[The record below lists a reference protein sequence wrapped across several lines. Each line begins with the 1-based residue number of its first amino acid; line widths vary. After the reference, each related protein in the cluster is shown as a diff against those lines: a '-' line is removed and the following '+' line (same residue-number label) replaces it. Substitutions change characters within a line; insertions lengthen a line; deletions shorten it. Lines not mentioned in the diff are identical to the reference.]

1 MPESGANRISGKDEL
16 IRQCGNATGIFENL
30 KMKIPN

>member
-1 MPESGANRISGKDEL
+1 MSESGANRLSGKDEL

-30 KMKIPN
+30 KIN